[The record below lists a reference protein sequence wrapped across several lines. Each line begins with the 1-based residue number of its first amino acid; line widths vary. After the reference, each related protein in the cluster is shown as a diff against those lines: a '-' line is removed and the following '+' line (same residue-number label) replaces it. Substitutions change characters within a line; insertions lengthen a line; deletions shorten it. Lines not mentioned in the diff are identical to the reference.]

1 MHIRQAVA
9 GKTSRNM
16 IVILSII
23 VAIVALSFF
32 VPYYL
37 YPKVGRGLDKDL
49 EEIRLNAFLTLVL
62 TVTVLGYIAF
72 FRNGVKNCKNSYES
86 AIDYIKGNNIHSTV
100 INLLLVG
107 ITFIAIWLTIRAM
120 AHLFLVFVTS
130 GSYSEYQILGLLTY
144 VLTVTLCFSI
154 IRIHND
160 DSYRTKKFLEVGVQA
175 SLIALLIF
183 IYEYSSSD
191 FLSTLQNNLS
201 GVLGALIIGITLV
214 VMLLSL
220 VFMIRRL
227 ELQSRASDGK
237 T

>member
-1 MHIRQAVA
+1 
-9 GKTSRNM
+9 
-16 IVILSII
+16 
-23 VAIVALSFF
+23 
-32 VPYYL
+32 
-37 YPKVGRGLDKDL
+37 
-49 EEIRLNAFLTLVL
+49 
-62 TVTVLGYIAF
+62 
-72 FRNGVKNCKNSYES
+72 
-86 AIDYIKGNNIHSTV
+86 
-100 INLLLVG
+100 
-107 ITFIAIWLTIRAM
+107 M
-120 AHLFLVFVTS
+120 AHYQGYGASFLVFVTS
-130 GSYSEYQILGLLTY
+130 GSYSEYQILELLTY

-160 DSYRTKKFLEVGVQA
+160 DSYRTKKLLEVGVQA

-214 VMLLSL
+214 VILLSL